1 MKLYIFLFI
10 IVTGLVSCKKDKNNF
25 QATPYLLEIPSHFP
39 EMLIPQDNPMTAEG
53 VELGRFLFYEKRL
66 SGDNTMNC
74 ATCHVPNGAFSDP
87 NVYSTGIDGIEGT
100 RHSMALVNLGWE
112 DFFLLGWASIKFR
125 KTNFRTCAK
134 SH

>member
-10 IVTGLVSCKKDKNNF
+10 IATILVSCKKDKNNF

-39 EMLIPQDNPMTAEG
+39 DMLIPQDNPMTAEG

-74 ATCHVPNGAFSDP
+74 ATCHVPN
-87 NVYSTGIDGIEGT
+87 
-100 RHSMALVNLGWE
+100 
-112 DFFLLGWASIKFR
+112 
-125 KTNFRTCAK
+125 
-134 SH
+134 